1 MLLEMTGFASFREKT
16 EVSFADTDYFALVGP
31 TGAGKSTVIDALT
44 FALYGSVARWDHE
57 GLVAPALAPT
67 VNRATVRLV
76 FDAGGTRYHVVRE
89 VRRSGGKKPTVS
101 VKNVRLERLI
111 DPTALGGPEDDADA
125 VAADSEVTPAVER
138 LLGLTFK
145 HFCTCVA
152 LPQGDFAEFLH
163 AKAADRQKILIKLL
177 GLEVYERIGRRAGV
191 TAEQQKQRAA
201 VLTEQLGSY
210 ADATEEAVAEHAARR
225 VALVELDA
233 RVTAALPGLNDA
245 TRTHDEARQRVATLT
260 KELSVLDAV
269 ERPDGVEDLETRRRA
284 AADAATAAR
293 GALETAETADE
304 AARAALAAAPARSE
318 LERIRADRTEF
329 EETGKALPR
338 LEEAAKTALRAKDAA
353 AVAVTEAVAVVET
366 ARKIRDSTARAAEDA
381 AAEAGRARQDRDRL
395 AGLRPPADLGDLSA
409 DAARVAKRT
418 AAAAARLS
426 AAETADTEARAALA
440 AQPDVAPLAAAR
452 SDARTLYALCEAQR
466 KAAPERATRRTELE
480 AARSTFARADAEV
493 TAAKAAAAE
502 AERAGQAL
510 SLRTGLAVG
519 QPCPV
524 CEQEVTALP
533 DAGGHAHLAE
543 ARERLEHA
551 ERRRAAAEAAVRKLE
566 RAVDRDADSAATAAA
581 QAEELRA
588 VLVEGSDI
596 RGFAAGGGLG
606 RSGSREGGSD
616 IGGFAAGGGLGR
628 SGSGE
633 GGSDIEGSA
642 SGGGPGRSGSRGAG
656 SDIGGSAS
664 GEELGRSGSGEG
676 GSDIEGSASGGGLGR
691 SGSRGAGSDIGD
703 SVPDGGLGHLDPR
716 EGGSDIR
723 DSAPGGRLRHP
734 GPRKAGPPESPV
746 LLRRIEASF
755 TEQDFADLVAAV
767 RERGEWLSKTIEGR
781 ARVAEAANAADRELA
796 AARAERAAAQRE
808 ADGVE
813 KSFAA
818 AREALR
824 AARDPLV
831 ELGAPAVDG
840 DDVPA
845 GWRRLTGWAA
855 TALAD
860 RRTALAALEAAAEA
874 VGKEAVVAA
883 DDLASAERN
892 AEERRQRAVDAGL
905 AEQAAGTE
913 LATARRRHGELAATL
928 AGAPTADVVTAQLA
942 KVASLEEAAKKA
954 DADLRTARAAAKRAT
969 EAQAGIGAQV
979 DAARQRLSRARDP
992 LVGLG
997 APPIDGFSGVRVA
1010 EPPARGEAPV
1020 VTDGF
1025 SGARVAG
1032 PPARGEAPVV
1042 ADGFS
1047 GARVA
1052 SPPAGGEAPVVTDG
1066 ESLLDAWTRLT
1077 DWAAAQAKDHRERL
1091 AVAKTAESEA
1101 AEALQAAERAV
1112 AVDVTAL
1119 GIALPDGPVRDRVP
1133 VAVAAA
1139 RARAEADHADLKRR
1153 VARVAGLHEDIAAAE
1168 SEAQVARLLADLL
1181 RSDKFPRWLIAGALD
1196 TLVAEASASL
1206 LELSGGQFEL
1216 THDKGDFLVVDHNE
1230 ADARRPVKT
1239 LSGGETFQASLALA
1253 LALSSQLGAMAVDG
1267 ATRLESIFLD
1277 EGFGT
1282 LDEATLD
1289 VVASTLENLAASGSR
1304 MVGVITHVPALA
1316 ERVPVRFLVTRDGT
1330 GSHIAREGA

>member
-1 MLLEMTGFASFREKT
+1 MRPVLLEMTGFASFREKT
-16 EVSFADTDYFALVGP
+16 EISFEDTDYFALVGP

-76 FDAGGTRYHVVRE
+76 FDAGGARYHVVRE

-111 DPTALGGPEDDADA
+111 DPAALGGPEDDADA

-210 ADATEEAVAEHAARR
+210 ADATEEAVAGLAARMT
-225 VALVELDA
+225 ALEELDA
-233 RVTAALPGLNDA
+233 RVTTALPGLNEA
-245 TRTHDEARQRVATLT
+245 TRTHDEARQRVAKLAA
-260 KELSVLDAV
+260 ELEVLDGV

-284 AADAATAAR
+284 AADAVTTAR
-293 GALETAETADE
+293 TALETAETADE

-318 LERIRADRTEF
+318 LERIRAAHTELADV
-329 EETGKALPR
+329 EQALPR
-338 LEEAAKTALRAKDAA
+338 LGEAAEAAKQAKEAAATAASEVVSVLDAA
-353 AVAVTEAVAVVET
+353 REN
-366 ARKIRDSTARAAEDA
+366 RDRTARAAEDT
-381 AAEAGRARQDRDRL
+381 AAEAARARQERDKL
-395 AGLRPPADLGDLSA
+395 AGLRPPEDLGDLSA
-409 DAARVAKRT
+409 EAARVAKRT
-418 AAAAARLS
+418 AAADERLR
-426 AAETADTEARAALA
+426 AAEAADAEARAALG

-466 KAAPERATRRTELE
+466 KAAPEQAARQAELE
-480 AARSTFARADAEV
+480 AARTALAAADTELA
-493 TAAKAAAAE
+493 AAKTAVAE
-502 AERAGQAL
+502 AEQAGQAL
-510 SLRTGLAVG
+510 VLRAGLAVG
-519 QPCPV
+519 HPCPV

-543 ARERLEHA
+543 ARERLDRA
-551 ERRRAAAEAAVRKLE
+551 ERGRSSAESGVRKLE
-566 RAVDRDADSAATAAA
+566 RAVDRDADARASAAA

-588 VLVEGSDI
+588 VLAEVD
-596 RGFAAGGGLG
+596 
-606 RSGSREGGSD
+606 
-616 IGGFAAGGGLGR
+616 
-628 SGSGE
+628 
-633 GGSDIEGSA
+633 
-642 SGGGPGRSGSRGAG
+642 
-656 SDIGGSAS
+656 
-664 GEELGRSGSGEG
+664 
-676 GSDIEGSASGGGLGR
+676 
-691 SGSRGAGSDIGD
+691 
-703 SVPDGGLGHLDPR
+703 
-716 EGGSDIR
+716 
-723 DSAPGGRLRHP
+723 
-734 GPRKAGPPESPV
+734 GPPESAP
-746 LLRRIEASF
+746 LLRPVEASF
-755 TEQDFADLVAAV
+755 SGQDYADLVAAV
-767 RERGEWLSKTIEGR
+767 RERGEWLSATIEGR
-781 ARVAEAANAADRELA
+781 TRVAEAARAADAELA
-796 AARAERAAAQRE
+796 AARAERTKAQQE
-808 ADGVE
+808 AEVVA

-831 ELGAPAVDG
+831 ELGAPALDG

-845 GWRRLTGWAA
+845 GWQRLTTWAA
-855 TALAD
+855 SALD
-860 RRTALAALEAAAEA
+860 ERRTALAALEAAAEA
-874 VGKEAVVAA
+874 AGKEAVVAA
-883 DDLASAERN
+883 EDFRTAERD
-892 AEERRQRAVDAGL
+892 AEQRRTRAVDAGL
-905 AEQAAGTE
+905 AEQAARTE
-913 LATARRRHGELAATL
+913 LATARQRQADLVAAL
-928 AGAPTADVVTAQLA
+928 DSAPAADVVTEQLA
-942 KVASLEEAAKKA
+942 RVGELEQAAKTA
-954 DADLRTARAAAKRAT
+954 DAGLRKARAAAKQA
-969 EAQAGIGAQV
+969 ADNQAGIAQEV

-997 APPIDGFSGVRVA
+997 APPIDALSGIRVA
-1010 EPPARGEAPV
+1010 EPPAQGEAPV
-1020 VTDGF
+1020 PT
-1025 SGARVAG
+1025 A
-1032 PPARGEAPVV
+1032 
-1042 ADGFS
+1042 
-1047 GARVA
+1047 
-1052 SPPAGGEAPVVTDG
+1052 G
-1066 ESLLDAWTRLT
+1066 ESLLAAWTALT
-1077 DWAAAQAKDHRERL
+1077 DWAAGQAKDHRERL
-1091 AVAKTAESEA
+1091 AVAETAEGEA

-1112 AVDVTAL
+1112 ADDVTAL
-1119 GIALPDGPVRDRVP
+1119 GVALPEGPVRDRVP
-1133 VAVAAA
+1133 VVVAAA
-1139 RARAEADHADLKRR
+1139 RARAEADHSDLKRR

-1239 LSGGETFQASLALA
+1239 LSGGETFQASLSLA
-1253 LALSSQLGAMAVDG
+1253 LALSSQLGAMAAEG

-1316 ERVPVRFLVTRDGT
+1316 ERVPVRFLVTRDGA

>member
-1 MLLEMTGFASFREKT
+1 MRPVLLEMTGFASFREKT
-16 EVSFADTDYFALVGP
+16 EVSFEDTDYFALVGP

-76 FDAGGTRYHVVRE
+76 FDAGGARYHVVRE

-101 VKNVRLERLI
+101 VKNVRLERLA
-111 DPTALGGPEDDADA
+111 DPIALGGPEDEADA
-125 VAADSEVTPAVER
+125 VAADSEVTPAIER

-191 TAEQQKQRAA
+191 TAEQQKQRAV
-201 VLTEQLGSY
+201 VLREQLGSY
-210 ADATEEAVAEHAARR
+210 ADATGEAVEQLAARMTA
-225 VALVELDA
+225 VAELDA
-233 RVTAALPGLNDA
+233 RVTAALPGLNDV
-245 TRTHDEARQRVATLT
+245 TRAHDEARHRVATLK

-269 ERPDGVEDLETRRRA
+269 ERPAGVEDLETRRRA
-284 AADAATAAR
+284 AADAATTAR
-293 GALETAETADE
+293 AGLETAEAADE
-304 AARAALAAAPARSE
+304 SARAALAAAPGRSE
-318 LERIRADRTEF
+318 LERIRADRVEL
-329 EETGKALPR
+329 EETEKALPR
-338 LEEAAKTALRAKDAA
+338 LEEAAKAASEAKAA
-353 AVAVTEAVAVVET
+353 AATAVTEAVSAVDA
-366 ARKIRDSTARAAEDA
+366 AREIQDTTARAAENA
-381 AAEAGRARQDRDRL
+381 ADEAARVRADRDRL
-395 AGLRPPADLGDLSA
+395 AGLRPPADLGDLSTA
-409 DAARVAKRT
+409 AARVAKRVAGADT
-418 AAAAARLS
+418 RLR
-426 AAETADTEARAALA
+426 AAEAADAEARAALA

-452 SDARTLYALCEAQR
+452 SDARTLYAVGEAQR
-466 KAAPERATRRTELE
+466 KAAPEQAARRTELE
-480 AARSTFARADAEV
+480 AARAAFARADAEATEAKTAV
-493 TAAKAAAAE
+493 TE

-510 SLRTGLAVG
+510 SLRVGLAVG
-519 QPCPV
+519 HPCPV
-524 CEQEVTALP
+524 CEQEVTTLP

-543 ARERLEHA
+543 ARDRLGRA
-551 ERRRAAAEAAVRKLE
+551 EAGRAAAESALRRLE
-566 RAVDRDADSAATAAA
+566 RAVDRDADAAASAAA

-588 VLVEGSDI
+588 VL
-596 RGFAAGGGLG
+596 AGV
-606 RSGSREGGSD
+606 D
-616 IGGFAAGGGLGR
+616 
-628 SGSGE
+628 
-633 GGSDIEGSA
+633 
-642 SGGGPGRSGSRGAG
+642 
-656 SDIGGSAS
+656 
-664 GEELGRSGSGEG
+664 
-676 GSDIEGSASGGGLGR
+676 
-691 SGSRGAGSDIGD
+691 
-703 SVPDGGLGHLDPR
+703 
-716 EGGSDIR
+716 
-723 DSAPGGRLRHP
+723 
-734 GPRKAGPPESPV
+734 GPPESAA
-746 LLRRIEASF
+746 LLRPVEAAFS
-755 TEQDFADLVAAV
+755 EPDYADLVAAV
-767 RERGEWLSKTIEGR
+767 RACGEWLSATIDGR
-781 ARVAEAANAADRELA
+781 ARVAEAATAADAELA
-796 AARAERAAAQRE
+796 AARAGRAAAQSE
-808 ADGVE
+808 ADAVE

-818 AREALR
+818 AREGLR

-845 GWRRLTGWAA
+845 GWQRLTAW
-855 TALAD
+855 TASALEE
-860 RRTALAALEAAAEA
+860 RRTVLAALEAAAEA
-874 VGKEAVVAA
+874 AGKEAVVAA
-883 DDLASAERN
+883 EDLKTAERSAEQRRKR
-892 AEERRQRAVDAGL
+892 AEEAAL
-905 AEQAAGTE
+905 AEQSAS
-913 LATARRRHGELAATL
+913 TALTTTRRRHGELAEIL
-928 AGAPTADVVTAQLA
+928 AGAPSAEVVAGQLA
-942 KVASLEEAAKKA
+942 KVAELEQAAKAA
-954 DADLRTARAAAKRAT
+954 DAALRTARAAAKQAG
-969 EAQAGIGAQV
+969 EAQANI
-979 DAARQRLSRARDP
+979 AAHVQAEWQNLSRARDP

-997 APPIDGFSGVRVA
+997 APPVDGFSGVRVA

-1025 SGARVAG
+1025 SGVRVAE

-1042 ADGFS
+1042 TDGFS
-1047 GARVA
+1047 GVRVA
-1052 SPPAGGEAPVVTDG
+1052 EPPARGEAPVVTDG
-1066 ESLLDAWTRLT
+1066 DSLLGAWTALT
-1077 DWAAAQAKDHRERL
+1077 DWAAGQANVHRDRL
-1091 AVAKTAESEA
+1091 AAASAAEDAA
-1101 AEALQAAERAV
+1101 AEALRAAERAV
-1112 AVDVTAL
+1112 ADDVTAL
-1119 GIALPDGPVRDRVP
+1119 GITVPDGPVRDRVP

-1139 RARAEADHADLKRR
+1139 RARAEADHTDLKRR
-1153 VARVAGLHEDIAAAE
+1153 VARVAGLHEDIAAAD
-1168 SEAQVARLLADLL
+1168 SDAQVARLLADLL

-1253 LALSSQLGAMAVDG
+1253 LALSSQLGAMNSEG

>member
-1 MLLEMTGFASFREKT
+1 MRPVLLEMTGFASFREKT
-16 EVSFADTDYFALVGP
+16 EISFEDTDYFALVGP

-76 FDAGGTRYHVVRE
+76 FDAGGARYHVVRE

-101 VKNVRLERLI
+101 VKNVRLERLV
-111 DPTALGGPEDDADA
+111 DPTASGGPEDDADP

-210 ADATEEAVAEHAARR
+210 ADATEEAVAGLAARMT
-225 VALVELDA
+225 ALEELDA
-233 RVTAALPGLNDA
+233 RVNAALPGLTDA
-245 TRTHDEARQRVATLT
+245 TRAHDEARQRVVALT
-260 KELSVLDAV
+260 SELKILDGVA
-269 ERPDGVEDLETRRRA
+269 RPDGVEDLESRRRA

-293 GALETAETADE
+293 TALETAETADE
-304 AARAALAAAPARSE
+304 AARAALAAAPDRGE
-318 LERIRADRTEF
+318 LERIRAARTELADL
-329 EETGKALPR
+329 EQALPR
-338 LEEAAKTALRAKDAA
+338 LDEAAKAAKQAKEAAATAAREAVSVLDAA
-353 AVAVTEAVAVVET
+353 REN
-366 ARKIRDSTARAAEDA
+366 RDRTARAAEDT
-381 AAEAGRARQDRDRL
+381 AAEAARARQNRERL

-409 DAARVAKRT
+409 ESARVAKRT
-418 AAAAARLS
+418 AAAEARLQ
-426 AAETADTEARAALA
+426 AAETADAEARQALE

-452 SDARTLYALCEAQR
+452 SDARTLYTICDAQR
-466 KAAPERATRRTELE
+466 KAAPEQAARRAELE
-480 AARSTFARADAEV
+480 TARAALAAADAELA
-493 TAAKAAAAE
+493 AAKTALAE

-510 SLRTGLAVG
+510 VLRAGLAVG
-519 QPCPV
+519 HPCPV

-533 DAGGHAHLAE
+533 DTGGHAHLAE
-543 ARERLEHA
+543 ARERVDHA
-551 ERRRAAAEAAVRKLE
+551 ERGRAAAESGVRTLE
-566 RAVDRDADSAATAAA
+566 RAVDRDADSAASAAA

-588 VLVEGSDI
+588 VLAEV
-596 RGFAAGGGLG
+596 
-606 RSGSREGGSD
+606 
-616 IGGFAAGGGLGR
+616 
-628 SGSGE
+628 
-633 GGSDIEGSA
+633 
-642 SGGGPGRSGSRGAG
+642 
-656 SDIGGSAS
+656 
-664 GEELGRSGSGEG
+664 
-676 GSDIEGSASGGGLGR
+676 
-691 SGSRGAGSDIGD
+691 
-703 SVPDGGLGHLDPR
+703 
-716 EGGSDIR
+716 
-723 DSAPGGRLRHP
+723 
-734 GPRKAGPPESPV
+734 AGPPGSAV
-746 LLRRIEASF
+746 LLRPVEAAFS
-755 TEQDFADLVAAV
+755 EQDYADLVAAV
-767 RERGEWLSKTIEGR
+767 RERGEWLSKTIDGR
-781 ARVAEAANAADRELA
+781 TRVAEAARAADAELA
-796 AARAERAAAQRE
+796 AARAERTKAQQE
-808 ADGVE
+808 AEVVA

-831 ELGAPAVDG
+831 ELGAPALDG

-845 GWRRLTGWAA
+845 GWQRLTTWAA
-855 TALAD
+855 SALAE
-860 RRTALAALEAAAEA
+860 RRTVLAALEAAAEA
-874 VGKEAVVAA
+874 AGKEAVVAA
-883 DDLASAERN
+883 EDFRTAERD
-892 AEERRQRAVDAGL
+892 AEQRRTRAVDTGL
-905 AEQAAGTE
+905 AEQAANTG
-913 LATARRRHGELAATL
+913 LAAARQRQAELAATL
-928 AGAPTADVVTAQLA
+928 DGAPAADVVTAQLA
-942 KVASLEEAAKKA
+942 RVAELEQAAKTA
-954 DADLRTARAAAKRAT
+954 DTGLRTARATAKQAT
-969 EAQAGIGAQV
+969 ESQADIVKQV
-979 DAARQRLSRARDP
+979 DAERQKLSRARDP

-997 APPIDGFSGVRVA
+997 APPIDG
-1010 EPPARGEAPV
+1010 
-1020 VTDGF
+1020 
-1025 SGARVAG
+1025 
-1032 PPARGEAPVV
+1032 
-1042 ADGFS
+1042 
-1047 GARVA
+1047 
-1052 SPPAGGEAPVVTDG
+1052 
-1066 ESLLDAWTRLT
+1066 ESLLDAWTALT
-1077 DWAAAQAKDHRERL
+1077 DWAAGQANAHRERL
-1091 AVAKTAESEA
+1091 AVAKTAEGEA

-1112 AVDVTAL
+1112 ADDVTAL
-1119 GIALPDGPVRDRVP
+1119 GVAAADGPVRDRVP

-1139 RARAEADHADLKRR
+1139 RARAEADHTELKRR
-1153 VARVAGLHEDIAAAE
+1153 VAHVAGLHEDIAAAE
-1168 SEAQVARLLADLL
+1168 SEAQVARLLADQL

-1253 LALSSQLGAMAVDG
+1253 LALSSQLGAMAAEG

>member
-1 MLLEMTGFASFREKT
+1 MRPVLLEMTGFASFREKT
-16 EVSFADTDYFALVGP
+16 EVSFEDTDYFALVGP

-67 VNRATVRLV
+67 VNRATVRLL
-76 FDAGGTRYHVVRE
+76 FDAGGARYHVVRE

-111 DPTALGGPEDDADA
+111 DPAALAGPEDDADA
-125 VAADSEVTPAVER
+125 VAADSEVTPAIER

-210 ADATEEAVAEHAARR
+210 ADATEEAVAELAARMT
-225 VALVELDA
+225 ALEELDA
-233 RVTAALPGLNDA
+233 RVNAALPGLNDV
-245 TRTHDEARQRVATLT
+245 TREYDEARQRVATLT

-293 GALETAETADE
+293 TALETAETVDE
-304 AARAALAAAPARSE
+304 AARAALATAPARGE
-318 LERIRADRTEF
+318 LERIRAGRTEL
-329 EETGKALPR
+329 EATEKALPR
-338 LEEAAKTALRAKDAA
+338 LEETSKAALREKDTA
-353 AVAVTEAVAVVET
+353 AVAVTEALAVAEA
-366 ARKIRDSTARAAEDA
+366 ARKNRDATARAAEET
-381 AAEAGRARQDRDRL
+381 AAEAGRARQGRDRL

-409 DAARVAKRT
+409 DSARVAKRT
-418 AAAAARLS
+418 ADAAARLS
-426 AAETADTEARAALA
+426 AAEAADAEARAALA

-466 KAAPERATRRTELE
+466 KATPEQATRRTELE

-493 TAAKAAAAE
+493 TAAKNEVTE

-510 SLRTGLAVG
+510 GLRAGLAVG
-519 QPCPV
+519 HPCPV

-533 DAGGHAHLAE
+533 GSGGHAHLAE
-543 ARERLEHA
+543 ARERLERA
-551 ERRRAAAEAAVRKLE
+551 ERDSATAEAAVRKLE
-566 RAVDRDADSAATAAA
+566 RAVDRDADSAASAAA
-581 QAEELRA
+581 QAEELREVLAA
-588 VLVEGSDI
+588 VD
-596 RGFAAGGGLG
+596 
-606 RSGSREGGSD
+606 
-616 IGGFAAGGGLGR
+616 
-628 SGSGE
+628 
-633 GGSDIEGSA
+633 
-642 SGGGPGRSGSRGAG
+642 
-656 SDIGGSAS
+656 
-664 GEELGRSGSGEG
+664 
-676 GSDIEGSASGGGLGR
+676 
-691 SGSRGAGSDIGD
+691 
-703 SVPDGGLGHLDPR
+703 
-716 EGGSDIR
+716 
-723 DSAPGGRLRHP
+723 
-734 GPRKAGPPESPV
+734 GPPESAV
-746 LLRRIEASF
+746 LRRPVEASF
-755 TEQDFADLVAAV
+755 SEQDFADLVAAV
-767 RERGEWLSKTIEGR
+767 RERGEWLSKTIDGR
-781 ARVAEAANAADRELA
+781 ARVAEAANAADRELG
-796 AARAERAAAQRE
+796 AARAERAAAQHE

-831 ELGAPAVDG
+831 ELGAPAIDG

-845 GWRRLTGWAA
+845 GWQRLTAWAA
-855 TALAD
+855 SALEE

-874 VGKEAVVAA
+874 AGKEAVVAA
-883 DDLASAERN
+883 DDLAAAERN
-892 AEERRQRAVDAGL
+892 AEERRKRAVDAGL
-905 AEQAAGTE
+905 AEQSAGTE
-913 LATARRRHGELAATL
+913 LATARRRHGELVATL
-928 AGAPTADVVTAQLA
+928 AEAPSAAVVTEQLA

-954 DADLRTARAAAKRAT
+954 DAELRAARGAAKRAA

-997 APPIDGFSGVRVA
+997 APPIDG
-1010 EPPARGEAPV
+1010 
-1020 VTDGF
+1020 
-1025 SGARVAG
+1025 
-1032 PPARGEAPVV
+1032 
-1042 ADGFS
+1042 
-1047 GARVA
+1047 
-1052 SPPAGGEAPVVTDG
+1052 
-1066 ESLLDAWTRLT
+1066 ESLLDAWTALT
-1077 DWAAAQAKDHRERL
+1077 DWAAGQAKDHRARL
-1091 AVAKTAESEA
+1091 TVAETAEGEA
-1101 AEALQAAERAV
+1101 AEALRTAERAV
-1112 AVDVTAL
+1112 ADDVTAL
-1119 GIALPDGPVRDRVP
+1119 GVTLPPGPVRDRVP

-1139 RARAEADHADLKRR
+1139 RARAEADHTDLKRR

-1253 LALSSQLGAMAVDG
+1253 LALSSQLGAMAAEG

>member
-1 MLLEMTGFASFREKT
+1 MRPVLLEMTGFASFREKT
-16 EVSFADTDYFALVGP
+16 EVSFEDTDYFALVGP

-67 VNRATVRLV
+67 ANRATVRLV
-76 FDAGGTRYHVVRE
+76 FDAGGARYHVVRE

-111 DPTALGGPEDDADA
+111 DPAAPGGPEDDADA

-210 ADATEEAVAEHAARR
+210 ADATEEAVAELAARMT
-225 VALVELDA
+225 ALAELDA

-245 TRTHDEARQRVATLT
+245 TRAHDEARQRVGTLT
-260 KELSVLDAV
+260 AELKVLDAV
-269 ERPDGVEDLETRRRA
+269 ERPDGVEDLETRRRD
-284 AADAATAAR
+284 AADAVTTAR

-304 AARAALAAAPARSE
+304 AARAALAAAPARGE
-318 LERIRADRTEF
+318 LERIRADRAELEATE
-329 EETGKALPR
+329 TALPR
-338 LEEAAKTALRAKDAA
+338 LEEAAKTALRTKDAA
-353 AVAVTEAVAVVET
+353 AVAVTEALAVVET
-366 ARKIRDSTARAAEDA
+366 ARQNWDSTARAAEDA

-409 DAARVAKRT
+409 DSARVAKRT
-418 AAAAARLS
+418 EAAAARLG
-426 AAETADTEARAALA
+426 AAEAADAEARAALA
-440 AQPDVAPLAAAR
+440 AQPDVAPLASAR
-452 SDARTLYALCEAQR
+452 SDARTLYAVCEAQR
-466 KAAPERATRRTELE
+466 KAAPEQAVRRTELE
-480 AARSTFARADAEV
+480 AARSTFARTDAEV
-493 TAAKAAAAE
+493 TAAKTEVTE

-510 SLRTGLAVG
+510 SLRAGLAVG
-519 QPCPV
+519 HPCPV

-543 ARERLEHA
+543 ARDSLERA
-551 ERRRAAAEAAVRKLE
+551 ERERAAAEAAVRKLE
-566 RAVDRDADSAATAAA
+566 RAVDRDADSAASAAA
-581 QAEELRA
+581 QAEELRV
-588 VLVEGSDI
+588 VLAEV
-596 RGFAAGGGLG
+596 
-606 RSGSREGGSD
+606 
-616 IGGFAAGGGLGR
+616 
-628 SGSGE
+628 
-633 GGSDIEGSA
+633 
-642 SGGGPGRSGSRGAG
+642 
-656 SDIGGSAS
+656 
-664 GEELGRSGSGEG
+664 
-676 GSDIEGSASGGGLGR
+676 
-691 SGSRGAGSDIGD
+691 
-703 SVPDGGLGHLDPR
+703 
-716 EGGSDIR
+716 
-723 DSAPGGRLRHP
+723 
-734 GPRKAGPPESPV
+734 AGPPESAV
-746 LLRRIEASF
+746 LLRPVEAAFS
-755 TEQDFADLVAAV
+755 ERDYADLVAAV
-767 RERGEWLSKTIEGR
+767 RERGEWLSKTIDGR
-781 ARVAEAANAADRELA
+781 ARVAEAANAADKELA
-796 AARAERAAAQRE
+796 AARAERAAAQHE
-808 ADGVE
+808 ADAVE

-831 ELGAPAVDG
+831 ELGAPAIDG

-845 GWRRLTGWAA
+845 GWQRLTTWAA
-855 TALAD
+855 SALAD

-874 VGKEAVVAA
+874 RGKEAVVAA
-883 DDLASAERN
+883 DDLAAAERN
-892 AEERRQRAVDAGL
+892 AEERRKRAVDAGL
-905 AEQAAGTE
+905 AEQAAATE
-913 LATARRRHGELAATL
+913 FATARRRRGELATAL
-928 AGAPTADVVTAQLA
+928 DDAPSAAVVTEELA
-942 KVASLEEAAKKA
+942 KVASLEEAAKQA
-954 DADLRTARAAAKRAT
+954 DAALRTARVAAKRAT

-997 APPIDGFSGVRVA
+997 APPIN
-1010 EPPARGEAPV
+1010 
-1020 VTDGF
+1020 
-1025 SGARVAG
+1025 
-1032 PPARGEAPVV
+1032 
-1042 ADGFS
+1042 
-1047 GARVA
+1047 
-1052 SPPAGGEAPVVTDG
+1052 G
-1066 ESLLDAWTRLT
+1066 ESLLEAWTVLT
-1077 DWAAAQAKDHRERL
+1077 DWAAGQAKAHRELL
-1091 AVAKTAESEA
+1091 AVAQTTEGEA

-1112 AVDVTAL
+1112 AGDVTAL
-1119 GIALPDGPVRDRVP
+1119 GVAVPEGPVRDRVP

-1139 RARAEADHADLKRR
+1139 RARAEADHADMKRR

-1168 SEAQVARLLADLL
+1168 SDAQVARLLADLL

-1253 LALSSQLGAMAVDG
+1253 LALSSQLGAMAAEG
-1267 ATRLESIFLD
+1267 ATKLESIFLD

>member
-1 MLLEMTGFASFREKT
+1 MRPVLLEMTGFASFREKT
-16 EVSFADTDYFALVGP
+16 EVSFEDTDYFALVGP

-76 FDAGGTRYHVVRE
+76 FDAGGARYHVVRE

-111 DPTALGGPEDDADA
+111 DPAALGGPEDDADA

-210 ADATEEAVAEHAARR
+210 ADATEEAVAELAARMA
-225 VALVELDA
+225 ALAELDA
-233 RVTAALPGLNDA
+233 RLTAALPGLNDA
-245 TRTHDEARQRVATLT
+245 TRAHDEARQRVGTLT
-260 KELSVLDAV
+260 AELEVLDAV
-269 ERPDGVEDLETRRRA
+269 ERPDGVEDLETRRRD
-284 AADAATAAR
+284 AADAVTTAR

-304 AARAALAAAPARSE
+304 AARAALAAAPARGE
-318 LERIRADRTEF
+318 LERIRADRTEL
-329 EETGKALPR
+329 EATEAALPR
-338 LEEAAKTALRAKDAA
+338 LEEAAKTALRTKDAA
-353 AVAVTEAVAVVET
+353 AVAVTEALAVVET
-366 ARKIRDSTARAAEDA
+366 ARLNRDSTARAAEDA

-409 DAARVAKRT
+409 DSARVAKRT
-418 AAAAARLS
+418 EAAAARLS
-426 AAETADTEARAALA
+426 AAEAADAEARAALA
-440 AQPDVAPLAAAR
+440 AQPDVAPLASAR
-452 SDARTLYALCEAQR
+452 SDARTLYAVCEAQR
-466 KAAPERATRRTELE
+466 KAAPEQAARRTELE
-480 AARSTFARADAEV
+480 AARSTFARTDAEV
-493 TAAKAAAAE
+493 TAAKTAVTE

-510 SLRTGLAVG
+510 SLRAGLAVG
-519 QPCPV
+519 HPCPV
-524 CEQEVTALP
+524 CEREVTALP

-543 ARERLEHA
+543 ARDRLERA
-551 ERRRAAAEAAVRKLE
+551 ERERATAEAAVRKLE
-566 RAVDRDADSAATAAA
+566 RAVDRDADSAASAAA
-581 QAEELRA
+581 QAEELRV
-588 VLVEGSDI
+588 VLAEV
-596 RGFAAGGGLG
+596 
-606 RSGSREGGSD
+606 
-616 IGGFAAGGGLGR
+616 
-628 SGSGE
+628 
-633 GGSDIEGSA
+633 
-642 SGGGPGRSGSRGAG
+642 
-656 SDIGGSAS
+656 
-664 GEELGRSGSGEG
+664 
-676 GSDIEGSASGGGLGR
+676 
-691 SGSRGAGSDIGD
+691 
-703 SVPDGGLGHLDPR
+703 
-716 EGGSDIR
+716 
-723 DSAPGGRLRHP
+723 
-734 GPRKAGPPESPV
+734 AGPPESAV
-746 LLRRIEASF
+746 LLRPVEAVFS
-755 TEQDFADLVAAV
+755 ERDYADLVAAV
-767 RERGEWLSKTIEGR
+767 RERGEWLSKTIDGR
-781 ARVAEAANAADRELA
+781 ARVAETANAADKELA
-796 AARAERAAAQRE
+796 AARAERAAAQHE
-808 ADGVE
+808 ADAVE

-831 ELGAPAVDG
+831 ELGAPAIDG

-845 GWRRLTGWAA
+845 GWQRLTAWAA
-855 TALAD
+855 SALAD

-874 VGKEAVVAA
+874 RGKEAVVAA
-883 DDLASAERN
+883 DDLAAAERN
-892 AEERRQRAVDAGL
+892 AEERRKRAVDAGL
-905 AEQAAGTE
+905 AEQAAATE
-913 LATARRRHGELAATL
+913 FATARRRRGELAAAL
-928 AGAPTADVVTAQLA
+928 DGAPSAAVVAEELA
-942 KVASLEEAAKKA
+942 KVAALEEAAKHA
-954 DADLRTARAAAKRAT
+954 DEALRTARVAAKRAT
-969 EAQAGIGAQV
+969 EAQAGIGAEV

-997 APPIDGFSGVRVA
+997 APPIN
-1010 EPPARGEAPV
+1010 
-1020 VTDGF
+1020 
-1025 SGARVAG
+1025 
-1032 PPARGEAPVV
+1032 
-1042 ADGFS
+1042 
-1047 GARVA
+1047 
-1052 SPPAGGEAPVVTDG
+1052 G
-1066 ESLLDAWTRLT
+1066 ESLLDAWTALT
-1077 DWAAAQAKDHRERL
+1077 GWAAGQAKAHRELL
-1091 AVAKTAESEA
+1091 AVAKTAEGEA

-1112 AVDVTAL
+1112 AGDVTAL
-1119 GIALPDGPVRDRVP
+1119 GVAVPEGPVRDRVP

-1139 RARAEADHADLKRR
+1139 RARAEADHTDMKRR

-1168 SEAQVARLLADLL
+1168 SDAQVARLLADLL

-1253 LALSSQLGAMAVDG
+1253 LALSSQLGAMAAEG
-1267 ATRLESIFLD
+1267 ATKLESIFLD

>member
-1 MLLEMTGFASFREKT
+1 MRPVLLEMTGFASFREKT
-16 EVSFADTDYFALVGP
+16 EIGFEDTDYFALVGP

-76 FDAGGTRYHVVRE
+76 FDAGGARYHVVRE

-111 DPTALGGPEDDADA
+111 DPTALGGPEDDADP

-201 VLTEQLGSY
+201 VLAEQLGSY
-210 ADATEEAVAEHAARR
+210 ADATEEAVAGLAARMT
-225 VALVELDA
+225 ALEELDA
-233 RVTAALPGLNDA
+233 RVNAALPGLHDA
-245 TRTHDEARQRVATLT
+245 TRAHDEARQRVVALAA
-260 KELSVLDAV
+260 ELKVLDAV
-269 ERPDGVEDLETRRRA
+269 ERPDGVEDLETRRRE
-284 AADAATAAR
+284 AADAVTTAR
-293 GALETAETADE
+293 TALETAETADE
-304 AARAALAAAPARSE
+304 TARAALAAAPARSE
-318 LERIRADRTEF
+318 LERIRADRAELAATEQ
-329 EETGKALPR
+329 ALPR
-338 LEEAAKTALRAKDAA
+338 LEDAAKTALLAKDAA
-353 AVAVTEAVAVVET
+353 AVAVTEALSVVEA
-366 ARKIRDSTARAAEDA
+366 ARKNRDATARAAEDA

-418 AAAAARLS
+418 ADAAARLS
-426 AAETADTEARAALA
+426 AAEAADAEARAALA

-466 KAAPERATRRTELE
+466 KAAPEQAARRKELE
-480 AARSTFARADAEV
+480 AARSTFAGADAEV
-493 TAAKAAAAE
+493 TSAKAAVTE

-510 SLRTGLAVG
+510 SLRAGLAVG
-519 QPCPV
+519 HACPV
-524 CEQEVTALP
+524 CEQEVTAVP
-533 DAGGHAHLAE
+533 DSGGHAHLAE
-543 ARERLEHA
+543 ARERLERA
-551 ERRRAAAEAAVRKLE
+551 ERDRTAAESALRKLE
-566 RAVDRDADSAATAAA
+566 RAVDRDADSAVAAAA
-581 QAEELRA
+581 QAEELRV
-588 VLVEGSDI
+588 VLAEV
-596 RGFAAGGGLG
+596 
-606 RSGSREGGSD
+606 
-616 IGGFAAGGGLGR
+616 
-628 SGSGE
+628 
-633 GGSDIEGSA
+633 
-642 SGGGPGRSGSRGAG
+642 
-656 SDIGGSAS
+656 
-664 GEELGRSGSGEG
+664 
-676 GSDIEGSASGGGLGR
+676 
-691 SGSRGAGSDIGD
+691 
-703 SVPDGGLGHLDPR
+703 
-716 EGGSDIR
+716 
-723 DSAPGGRLRHP
+723 
-734 GPRKAGPPESPV
+734 AGPPGSPV
-746 LLRRIEASF
+746 LLRPVEAAFS
-755 TEQDFADLVAAV
+755 EQDFADLVAAV
-767 RERGEWLSKTIEGR
+767 RERGEWLSKTIDGR
-781 ARVAEAANAADRELA
+781 ARVAEAANAADKALS
-796 AARAERAAAQRE
+796 AARAERAAAQQE
-808 ADGVE
+808 ADAVE

-845 GWRRLTGWAA
+845 GWQGLTAWAA
-855 TALAD
+855 ATLAD

-874 VGKEAVVAA
+874 AGKEAVVAA

-892 AEERRQRAVDAGL
+892 AEERRKRAVDAGL
-905 AEQAAGTE
+905 AEQAASTE
-913 LATARRRHGELAATL
+913 LTTARRRHGELVTTL
-928 AGAPTADVVTAQLA
+928 AGAPTADVVTEQLA
-942 KVASLEEAAKKA
+942 KVASLEGAAKQA

-969 EAQAGIGAQV
+969 EAQAGIGAEV

-997 APPIDGFSGVRVA
+997 APPIDG
-1010 EPPARGEAPV
+1010 
-1020 VTDGF
+1020 DGLL
-1025 SGARVAG
+1025 GAWA
-1032 PPARGEAPVV
+1032 A
-1042 ADGFS
+1042 
-1047 GARVA
+1047 
-1052 SPPAGGEAPVVTDG
+1052 
-1066 ESLLDAWTRLT
+1066 LT
-1077 DWAAAQAKDHRERL
+1077 DWAAGQAKDHRERL
-1091 AVAKTAESEA
+1091 AVAETAEGEA
-1101 AEALQAAERAV
+1101 AEALRAAERAV
-1112 AVDVTAL
+1112 AGDVTAL
-1119 GIALPDGPVRDRVP
+1119 GVALPEGPVRDRVP

-1239 LSGGETFQASLALA
+1239 LSGGETFQASLSLA
-1253 LALSSQLGAMAVDG
+1253 LALSSQLGAMAAEG

>member
-1 MLLEMTGFASFREKT
+1 MRPVLLEMTGFASFREKT
-16 EVSFADTDYFALVGP
+16 EIGFEDTDYFALVGP

-76 FDAGGTRYHVVRE
+76 FDAGGARYHVVRE

-111 DPTALGGPEDDADA
+111 DPTALGGPEDDADP

-210 ADATEEAVAEHAARR
+210 ADATEEAVAELAARMT
-225 VALVELDA
+225 ALAELDA
-233 RVTAALPGLNDA
+233 RVNAALPGLNDA
-245 TRTHDEARQRVATLT
+245 TRAHEEARQRVATLT
-260 KELSVLDAV
+260 AQLKILDAV
-269 ERPDGVEDLETRRRA
+269 ERPAGVEDLETRRRA
-284 AADAATAAR
+284 AADAVAKAR
-293 GALETAETADE
+293 TALETAETADE
-304 AARAALAAAPARSE
+304 TARAALAAAPARGE
-318 LERIRADRTEF
+318 LERIRAAHTERAGL
-329 EETGKALPR
+329 EQALPR
-338 LEEAAKTALRAKDAA
+338 LGEAAEAAKQAKEAAATAASEAMSVLDAA
-353 AVAVTEAVAVVET
+353 REN
-366 ARKIRDSTARAAEDA
+366 RDRTARAAEDT
-381 AAEAGRARQDRDRL
+381 AAEAARARQDRDRL
-395 AGLRPPADLGDLSA
+395 TGLRPPGDLADLSA
-409 DAARVAKRT
+409 ESARVAKRM
-418 AAAAARLS
+418 AAADERLQ
-426 AAETADTEARAALA
+426 AAEAADAEARAALA

-466 KAAPERATRRTELE
+466 KAAPEQAARRAELAAARTALAAADTEL
-480 AARSTFARADAEV
+480 A
-493 TAAKAAAAE
+493 AAKTALAE
-502 AERAGQAL
+502 AEQAGQAL
-510 SLRTGLAVG
+510 VLRAGLAVG
-519 QPCPV
+519 HPCPV

-551 ERRRAAAEAAVRKLE
+551 ERGRASAESGVRKLE
-566 RAVDRDADSAATAAA
+566 RAVDRDADARASAAA

-588 VLVEGSDI
+588 VLAEVD
-596 RGFAAGGGLG
+596 
-606 RSGSREGGSD
+606 
-616 IGGFAAGGGLGR
+616 
-628 SGSGE
+628 
-633 GGSDIEGSA
+633 
-642 SGGGPGRSGSRGAG
+642 
-656 SDIGGSAS
+656 
-664 GEELGRSGSGEG
+664 
-676 GSDIEGSASGGGLGR
+676 
-691 SGSRGAGSDIGD
+691 
-703 SVPDGGLGHLDPR
+703 
-716 EGGSDIR
+716 
-723 DSAPGGRLRHP
+723 
-734 GPRKAGPPESPV
+734 GPPESAA
-746 LLRRIEASF
+746 LLRPVEASF
-755 TEQDFADLVAAV
+755 SEQDYTDLVAAV
-767 RERGEWLSKTIEGR
+767 RERGEWLSATIDGR
-781 ARVAEAANAADRELA
+781 TRVAEAARTADAELA
-796 AARAERAAAQRE
+796 AARAERTKAQQE
-808 ADGVE
+808 AEVVA

-818 AREALR
+818 AGEALR

-831 ELGAPAVDG
+831 ELGAPALDG
-840 DDVPA
+840 EDVPA
-845 GWRRLTGWAA
+845 GWQRLTTWAA
-855 TALAD
+855 SALED
-860 RRTALAALEAAAEA
+860 RQTALAASEAAAEA
-874 VGKEAVVAA
+874 AGKEALVAA
-883 DDLASAERN
+883 EEFRTAERD
-892 AEERRQRAVDAGL
+892 AEQRRARAVDTGL
-905 AEQAAGTE
+905 AEQAASTG
-913 LATARRRHGELAATL
+913 LAAARQRRAELAATL
-928 AGAPTADVVTAQLA
+928 DGAPSAEVVTEQLARVAELEQTAKTADAG
-942 KVASLEEAAKKA
+942 
-954 DADLRTARAAAKRAT
+954 LRTARVAAKRAT

-979 DAARQRLSRARDP
+979 EAERQKLSRARDP

-997 APPIDGFSGVRVA
+997 APPIDGEG
-1010 EPPARGEAPV
+1010 
-1020 VTDGF
+1020 
-1025 SGARVAG
+1025 
-1032 PPARGEAPVV
+1032 
-1042 ADGFS
+1042 
-1047 GARVA
+1047 
-1052 SPPAGGEAPVVTDG
+1052 
-1066 ESLLDAWTRLT
+1066 LLDAWTALT
-1077 DWAAAQAKDHRERL
+1077 DWAAGQAKDHRERL
-1091 AVAKTAESEA
+1091 AVATSAEGET

-1112 AVDVTAL
+1112 ADDVTAL
-1119 GIALPDGPVRDRVP
+1119 GVAVPEGPVRERVP

-1139 RARAEADHADLKRR
+1139 RARAEGDHTELKRR

-1168 SEAQVARLLADLL
+1168 SDAQVARLLADLL

-1239 LSGGETFQASLALA
+1239 LSGGETFQASLSLA
-1253 LALSSQLGAMAVDG
+1253 LALSSQLGAMAAEG
-1267 ATRLESIFLD
+1267 ATKLESIFLD

>member
-1 MLLEMTGFASFREKT
+1 MRPVLLEMTGFASFREKT
-16 EVSFADTDYFALVGP
+16 EVSFEDTDYFALVGP

-76 FDAGGTRYHVVRE
+76 FDAGGARYHVVRE

-101 VKNVRLERLI
+101 VKNVRLERLA
-111 DPTALGGPEDDADA
+111 DPAALGGPEDEADA

-210 ADATEEAVAEHAARR
+210 ADATEEAVEELAARMTA
-225 VALVELDA
+225 VAELDA
-233 RVTAALPGLNDA
+233 RVTEALPGLNDV
-245 TRTHDEARQRVATLT
+245 TRAHDEARQRVATLT

-269 ERPDGVEDLETRRRA
+269 ERPAGVEDLETRRRA
-284 AADAATAAR
+284 AADAATTAR
-293 GALETAETADE
+293 AGLETAETADE
-304 AARAALAAAPARSE
+304 TARAALAAAPGRSE
-318 LERIRADRTEF
+318 LERIRADRVEL
-329 EETGKALPR
+329 EETEKALPR
-338 LEEAAKTALRAKDAA
+338 LEEAAKAASEAKAAAATAVIEAVSAVDAA
-353 AVAVTEAVAVVET
+353 
-366 ARKIRDSTARAAEDA
+366 RKTRDTTARAAENA
-381 AAEAGRARQDRDRL
+381 ADEAARARADRDRL
-395 AGLRPPADLGDLSA
+395 AGLRPPADLGDLSN
-409 DAARVAKRT
+409 
-418 AAAAARLS
+418 AAARAAKRVAGADTRLR
-426 AAETADTEARAALA
+426 AAEAADAEARAALA

-452 SDARTLYALCEAQR
+452 SDARTLYAVCEAQR
-466 KAAPERATRRTELE
+466 KAAPEQAVRGTELE
-480 AARSTFARADAEV
+480 AARAGFARADAEV
-493 TAAKAAAAE
+493 TAAKTAVTE

-510 SLRTGLAVG
+510 SLRAGLAVG
-519 QPCPV
+519 HPCPV
-524 CEQEVTALP
+524 CEQEVTTLP
-533 DAGGHAHLAE
+533 DAVGHAHLAE
-543 ARERLEHA
+543 ARDRLERA
-551 ERRRAAAEAAVRKLE
+551 ETGRAAAESALRKLE
-566 RAVDRDADSAATAAA
+566 RAVDRDADSAASAAT

-588 VLVEGSDI
+588 VL
-596 RGFAAGGGLG
+596 AGV
-606 RSGSREGGSD
+606 D
-616 IGGFAAGGGLGR
+616 
-628 SGSGE
+628 
-633 GGSDIEGSA
+633 
-642 SGGGPGRSGSRGAG
+642 
-656 SDIGGSAS
+656 
-664 GEELGRSGSGEG
+664 
-676 GSDIEGSASGGGLGR
+676 
-691 SGSRGAGSDIGD
+691 
-703 SVPDGGLGHLDPR
+703 
-716 EGGSDIR
+716 
-723 DSAPGGRLRHP
+723 
-734 GPRKAGPPESPV
+734 GPPESAV
-746 LLRRIEASF
+746 LRRPVEAAFS
-755 TEQDFADLVAAV
+755 EQDYADLVAAV
-767 RERGEWLSKTIEGR
+767 RACGEWLSATIDGR
-781 ARVAEAANAADRELA
+781 ARVAEAATAADAELA
-796 AARAERAAAQRE
+796 AARADRAAAQHE
-808 ADGVE
+808 ADAVE

-845 GWRRLTGWAA
+845 GWQRLTAWAA
-855 TALAD
+855 TALEE

-874 VGKEAVVAA
+874 AGKEAVVAA
-883 DDLASAERN
+883 EDLKTAERSAEQRRKR
-892 AEERRQRAVDAGL
+892 AEEAAL
-905 AEQAAGTE
+905 AEQSAS
-913 LATARRRHGELAATL
+913 TALTTTRRRHGELAGIL
-928 AGAPTADVVTAQLA
+928 AGAPPAGVVAEQLA
-942 KVASLEEAAKKA
+942 KVAELEQAAKAA
-954 DADLRTARAAAKRAT
+954 DAALRTARAAAKQAG
-969 EAQAGIGAQV
+969 EAQASIAAQV
-979 DAARQRLSRARDP
+979 EAERQNLSRARDP

-1020 VTDGF
+1020 VTDG
-1025 SGARVAG
+1025 
-1032 PPARGEAPVV
+1032 
-1042 ADGFS
+1042 D
-1047 GARVA
+1047 
-1052 SPPAGGEAPVVTDG
+1052 
-1066 ESLLDAWTRLT
+1066 SLLGAWTALT
-1077 DWAAAQAKDHRERL
+1077 DWAAGQATAHRDRL
-1091 AVAKTAESEA
+1091 AAASAAEDEA
-1101 AEALQAAERAV
+1101 AEALRAAERAV
-1112 AVDVTAL
+1112 ADDVTAL
-1119 GIALPDGPVRDRVP
+1119 GITLPDGPVRDRVP

-1139 RARAEADHADLKRR
+1139 RARAEADHTDLKRR

-1168 SEAQVARLLADLL
+1168 SDAQVARLLADLL

-1253 LALSSQLGAMAVDG
+1253 LALSSQLGAMNSEG

>member
-1 MLLEMTGFASFREKT
+1 MRPVLLEMTGFASFREKT
-16 EVSFADTDYFALVGP
+16 EISFEDTDYFALVGP

-76 FDAGGTRYHVVRE
+76 FDAGGARYHVVRE

-101 VKNVRLERLI
+101 VKNVRLERLV
-111 DPTALGGPEDDADA
+111 DPTASGGPEDDADP

-210 ADATEEAVAEHAARR
+210 ADATEEAVAGLAARMT
-225 VALVELDA
+225 ALDELDA
-233 RVTAALPGLNDA
+233 RVNAALPGLTDA
-245 TRTHDEARQRVATLT
+245 TRAHDEARQRVVALT
-260 KELSVLDAV
+260 SELKILDGVA
-269 ERPDGVEDLETRRRA
+269 RPDGVEDLESRRRA

-293 GALETAETADE
+293 TALETAETADE
-304 AARAALAAAPARSE
+304 AARAALAAAPDRGE
-318 LERIRADRTEF
+318 LERIRAARTELADL
-329 EETGKALPR
+329 EQALPR
-338 LEEAAKTALRAKDAA
+338 LDEAAKAAKQAKEAAATAAREAVSVLDAA
-353 AVAVTEAVAVVET
+353 REN
-366 ARKIRDSTARAAEDA
+366 RDRTARAAEDT
-381 AAEAGRARQDRDRL
+381 AAEAARARQDRERL

-409 DAARVAKRT
+409 ESARVAKRT
-418 AAAAARLS
+418 AAAEARLQ
-426 AAETADTEARAALA
+426 AAEAADAEARQALE

-452 SDARTLYALCEAQR
+452 SDARTLYTICDAQR
-466 KAAPERATRRTELE
+466 KAAPEQAARRAELE
-480 AARSTFARADAEV
+480 TARAALAAADAELA
-493 TAAKAAAAE
+493 AAKTALAE

-510 SLRTGLAVG
+510 VLRAGLAVG
-519 QPCPV
+519 HPCPV

-533 DAGGHAHLAE
+533 DTGGHAHLAE
-543 ARERLEHA
+543 ARERVDHA
-551 ERRRAAAEAAVRKLE
+551 ERGRAAAESGVRTLE
-566 RAVDRDADSAATAAA
+566 RAVDRDADSAASAAA

-588 VLVEGSDI
+588 VLAEV
-596 RGFAAGGGLG
+596 
-606 RSGSREGGSD
+606 
-616 IGGFAAGGGLGR
+616 
-628 SGSGE
+628 
-633 GGSDIEGSA
+633 
-642 SGGGPGRSGSRGAG
+642 
-656 SDIGGSAS
+656 
-664 GEELGRSGSGEG
+664 
-676 GSDIEGSASGGGLGR
+676 
-691 SGSRGAGSDIGD
+691 
-703 SVPDGGLGHLDPR
+703 
-716 EGGSDIR
+716 
-723 DSAPGGRLRHP
+723 
-734 GPRKAGPPESPV
+734 AGPPGSAV
-746 LLRRIEASF
+746 LLRPVEAAFS
-755 TEQDFADLVAAV
+755 EQDYADLVAAV
-767 RERGEWLSKTIEGR
+767 RERGEWLSKTIDGR
-781 ARVAEAANAADRELA
+781 TRVAEAARAADAELA
-796 AARAERAAAQRE
+796 AARAERTKAQQE
-808 ADGVE
+808 AEVVA

-831 ELGAPAVDG
+831 ELGAPALDG

-845 GWRRLTGWAA
+845 GWQRLTTWAA
-855 TALAD
+855 SALAE
-860 RRTALAALEAAAEA
+860 RRTVLAALEAAAEA
-874 VGKEAVVAA
+874 AGKEAVVAA
-883 DDLASAERN
+883 EDFRTAERD
-892 AEERRQRAVDAGL
+892 AEQRRTRAVDTGL
-905 AEQAAGTE
+905 AEQAANTG
-913 LATARRRHGELAATL
+913 LAAARQRQAELAATL
-928 AGAPTADVVTAQLA
+928 DGAPAADVVTAQLA
-942 KVASLEEAAKKA
+942 RVAELEQAAKTA
-954 DADLRTARAAAKRAT
+954 DTGLRTARATAKQAT
-969 EAQAGIGAQV
+969 ESQADIAKQV
-979 DAARQRLSRARDP
+979 DAERQKLSRARDP

-997 APPIDGFSGVRVA
+997 APPIDG
-1010 EPPARGEAPV
+1010 
-1020 VTDGF
+1020 
-1025 SGARVAG
+1025 
-1032 PPARGEAPVV
+1032 
-1042 ADGFS
+1042 
-1047 GARVA
+1047 
-1052 SPPAGGEAPVVTDG
+1052 
-1066 ESLLDAWTRLT
+1066 ESLLDAWTALT
-1077 DWAAAQAKDHRERL
+1077 DWAAGQANAHRERL
-1091 AVAKTAESEA
+1091 AVAKTAEGEA

-1112 AVDVTAL
+1112 ADDVTAL
-1119 GIALPDGPVRDRVP
+1119 GVAAADGPVRDRVP

-1139 RARAEADHADLKRR
+1139 RARAEADHTELKRR
-1153 VARVAGLHEDIAAAE
+1153 VAHVAGLHEDIAAAE
-1168 SEAQVARLLADLL
+1168 SEAQVARLLADQL

-1253 LALSSQLGAMAVDG
+1253 LALSSQLGAMAAEG

>member
-1 MLLEMTGFASFREKT
+1 MRPVLLEMTGFASFREKT
-16 EVSFADTDYFALVGP
+16 EISFEDTDYFALVGP

-76 FDAGGTRYHVVRE
+76 FDAGGARYHVVRE

-111 DPTALGGPEDDADA
+111 DPAALGGPEDDADA

-210 ADATEEAVAEHAARR
+210 ADATEEAVAGLAARMT
-225 VALVELDA
+225 ALEELDA
-233 RVTAALPGLNDA
+233 RVTAALPELNEA
-245 TRTHDEARQRVATLT
+245 TRAHDEARQRVVTLAA
-260 KELSVLDAV
+260 ELKVLDGV

-284 AADAATAAR
+284 AADAVTTAR
-293 GALETAETADE
+293 TALETAETADE
-304 AARAALAAAPARSE
+304 AARAALAAAPARAE
-318 LERIRADRTEF
+318 LERIRAAHTELADV
-329 EETGKALPR
+329 ERALPR
-338 LEEAAKTALRAKDAA
+338 LGEAAEAAKRAKEAAAAAASEVVSVLDAA
-353 AVAVTEAVAVVET
+353 REN
-366 ARKIRDSTARAAEDA
+366 RDRTARAAEDT
-381 AAEAGRARQDRDRL
+381 AAEAARARQERERL
-395 AGLRPPADLGDLSA
+395 AGLRPPEDLGDLSA
-409 DAARVAKRT
+409 ESARVAKRT
-418 AAAAARLS
+418 AAADERLR
-426 AAETADTEARAALA
+426 AAEAADAEARSALA

-466 KAAPERATRRTELE
+466 KAAPEQAARHAELKAARTALAAADTEL
-480 AARSTFARADAEV
+480 A
-493 TAAKAAAAE
+493 AAKAAVAE
-502 AERAGQAL
+502 AEQAGQAL
-510 SLRTGLAVG
+510 VLRAGLAVG
-519 QPCPV
+519 HPCPV

-543 ARERLEHA
+543 ARERLDRA
-551 ERRRAAAEAAVRKLE
+551 ERGRSSAESGVRKLE
-566 RAVDRDADSAATAAA
+566 RAVDRDADARASAAA

-588 VLVEGSDI
+588 VLAEVD
-596 RGFAAGGGLG
+596 
-606 RSGSREGGSD
+606 
-616 IGGFAAGGGLGR
+616 
-628 SGSGE
+628 
-633 GGSDIEGSA
+633 
-642 SGGGPGRSGSRGAG
+642 
-656 SDIGGSAS
+656 
-664 GEELGRSGSGEG
+664 
-676 GSDIEGSASGGGLGR
+676 
-691 SGSRGAGSDIGD
+691 
-703 SVPDGGLGHLDPR
+703 
-716 EGGSDIR
+716 
-723 DSAPGGRLRHP
+723 
-734 GPRKAGPPESPV
+734 GPPESAA
-746 LLRRIEASF
+746 LLRPVEASF
-755 TEQDFADLVAAV
+755 SGQDYADLVAAV
-767 RERGEWLSKTIEGR
+767 RERGEWLSATIEGR
-781 ARVAEAANAADRELA
+781 TRVAEAARAADAELA
-796 AARAERAAAQRE
+796 AARAERTKAQQE
-808 ADGVE
+808 AEAVA

-831 ELGAPAVDG
+831 ELGAPALDG

-845 GWRRLTGWAA
+845 GWQRLTTWAA
-855 TALAD
+855 SALD
-860 RRTALAALEAAAEA
+860 ERCTALAALEAAAEA
-874 VGKEAVVAA
+874 AGKEAVVAA
-883 DDLASAERN
+883 EDFRTAERD
-892 AEERRQRAVDAGL
+892 AEQRRTRAVDAGL

-913 LATARRRHGELAATL
+913 LATARQRQADLVATL
-928 AGAPTADVVTAQLA
+928 DGAPAADVVTEQLA
-942 KVASLEEAAKKA
+942 RVAELEQAAKTA
-954 DADLRTARAAAKRAT
+954 DAGLRTARAAAKQA
-969 EAQAGIGAQV
+969 ADNQAGIAKQV

-997 APPIDGFSGVRVA
+997 APPIDDLSG
-1010 EPPARGEAPV
+1010 ARGEVPV
-1020 VTDGF
+1020 AT
-1025 SGARVAG
+1025 A
-1032 PPARGEAPVV
+1032 
-1042 ADGFS
+1042 
-1047 GARVA
+1047 
-1052 SPPAGGEAPVVTDG
+1052 G
-1066 ESLLDAWTRLT
+1066 ESLLAAWTALT
-1077 DWAAAQAKDHRERL
+1077 DWAAGQAKDHRERL
-1091 AVAKTAESEA
+1091 AVAETAEGEA
-1101 AEALQAAERAV
+1101 AEALRAAERAV
-1112 AVDVTAL
+1112 AGDVTAL
-1119 GIALPDGPVRDRVP
+1119 GVALPEGPVRDRVP

-1139 RARAEADHADLKRR
+1139 RARAEADHSDLKRR

-1239 LSGGETFQASLALA
+1239 LSGGETFQASLSLA
-1253 LALSSQLGAMAVDG
+1253 LALSSQLGAMAAEG